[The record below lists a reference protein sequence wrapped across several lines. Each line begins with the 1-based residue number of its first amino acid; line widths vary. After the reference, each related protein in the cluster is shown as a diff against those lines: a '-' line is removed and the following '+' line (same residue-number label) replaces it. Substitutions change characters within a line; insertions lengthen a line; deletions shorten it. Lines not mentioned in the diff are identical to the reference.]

1 MYLEPGVRNEFKEI
15 AFTIYKF
22 DPIENEWKWVEL
34 YNDSFFE
41 NVEFWSKVDNFAFVL
56 FCRKNKSYCGPARTK
71 TTSLI
76 LLRID
81 LKRIDSVGLGNF
93 ANQKKVI
100 VFTEGSLFQ
109 EIPEEPR
116 RIMIRIK

>member
-1 MYLEPGVRNEFKEI
+1 M
-15 AFTIYKF
+15 
-22 DPIENEWKWVEL
+22 
-34 YNDSFFE
+34 
-41 NVEFWSKVDNFAFVL
+41 
-56 FCRKNKSYCGPARTK
+56 
-71 TTSLI
+71 
-76 LLRID
+76 LLRVD

-116 RIMIRIK
+116 RIMIRIKWYDI